1 MVAGLEGVGYMAR
14 KSGKYSPELR
24 AEVVA
29 AVVEGGRTYSAVAR
43 DFGLLAATVRNWVI
57 ADRES
62 GSGGNGETVEAISR
76 ARTREMERRIRELEQ
91 ENAFLKKAAAFF
103 AREQR

>member
-1 MVAGLEGVGYMAR
+1 MAR
-14 KSGKYSPELR
+14 KPGKYSPELR

-29 AVVEGGRTYSAVAR
+29 AVIEGRRGYADVAR
-43 DFGLLAATVRNWVI
+43 AFGLIAETVRNWVI
-57 ADRES
+57 AEKKRNP
-62 GSGGNGETVEAISR
+62 GSGEAVEAIDR
-76 ARTREMERRIRELEQ
+76 ARAAEMERRIRELEQ

>member
-1 MVAGLEGVGYMAR
+1 MSR

-29 AVVEGGRTYSAVAR
+29 AVIQDGRGYADVAR
-43 DFGLLAATVRNWVI
+43 DFGLIAETVRNWVI
-57 ADRES
+57 AAKKRS
-62 GSGGNGETVEAISR
+62 PGGTEGAVEAIDR
-76 ARTREMERRIRELEQ
+76 ARAAEMERRIRELEQ

>member
-1 MVAGLEGVGYMAR
+1 MAG

-29 AVVEGGRTYSAVAR
+29 AVIEGGRTYAEVAR
-43 DFGLLAATVRNWVI
+43 DFGLVAETVRNWVVTERKKN
-57 ADRES
+57 AGCSD
-62 GSGGNGETVEAISR
+62 EAAGAIDR
-76 ARTREMERRIRELEQ
+76 ARTAELERRVRELEQ

>member
-1 MVAGLEGVGYMAR
+1 VAR
-14 KSGKYSPELR
+14 KPGKYSPELR

-29 AVVEGGRTYSAVAR
+29 AVIEGRRGYAEVAR
-43 DFGLLAATVRNWVI
+43 DFGLVAETVRTWVV
-57 ADRES
+57 AERKRNPG
-62 GSGGNGETVEAISR
+62 GSDEAVEAIDR
-76 ARTREMERRIRELEQ
+76 ARVAEMERRVRELEQ

>member
-1 MVAGLEGVGYMAR
+1 MAR

-29 AVVEGGRTYSAVAR
+29 AVIEGGRTYAEVAR
-43 DFGLLAATVRNWVI
+43 DFGLVAETVRNWVVTERKKN
-57 ADRES
+57 A
-62 GSGGNGETVEAISR
+62 GGGDEAAGAIDR
-76 ARTREMERRIRELEQ
+76 ARTAELERRVRELEQ

>member
-1 MVAGLEGVGYMAR
+1 MAR
-14 KSGKYSPELR
+14 KPGKYSPELR

-29 AVVEGGRTYSAVAR
+29 AVIEGGRTYAEAAR
-43 DFGLLAATVRNWVI
+43 DFGLVAETVRNWVVSEKK
-57 ADRES
+57 RS
-62 GSGGNGETVEAISR
+62 LGGGGETAGAVDR
-76 ARTREMERRIRELEQ
+76 ARTAELERRVRELEQ

>member
-1 MVAGLEGVGYMAR
+1 MAR
-14 KSGKYSPELR
+14 KPGKYSPELR

-29 AVVEGGRTYSAVAR
+29 AVIEGGRTYAEVAR
-43 DFGLLAATVRNWVI
+43 DFGLVAETVRNWVVT
-57 ADRES
+57 EKKKS
-62 GSGGNGETVEAISR
+62 LGGGDEAAGAIDR
-76 ARTREMERRIRELEQ
+76 ARTAELERRVRELEQ